1 MEAGVAACP
10 PALLEALG
18 LAVRGVRQEA
28 SPLLSSQ
35 LSSVAASSKHNQI
48 GNLHPYWISPFPSA
62 KDLFRP
68 WVLSLLRASPHPKG
82 SYLPHPYLMRPLEKS
97 RHGFLAFALDPT
109 GLSLHRA
116 STRSNAILT
125 PSQLPCSL

>member
-48 GNLHPYWISPFPSA
+48 GNLHPGLLLHLAPGSA
-62 KDLFRP
+62 
-68 WVLSLLRASPHPKG
+68 
-82 SYLPHPYLMRPLEKS
+82 
-97 RHGFLAFALDPT
+97 PT
-109 GLSLHRA
+109 GA
-116 STRSNAILT
+116 
-125 PSQLPCSL
+125 